1 MCTSFM
7 SLVSY
12 AYLAAC
18 FVRDGECG
26 VIDQKLP
33 ELMSAVAIIQVAG
46 FTGEKFLTRSRPGNS
61 APGTA
66 RAQIHSRRGY
76 PKIPEGILAMKISTP
91 AVVFLAMFHPPLK
104 RCRGAVG
111 QAGVAQ

>member
-1 MCTSFM
+1 MT
-7 SLVSY
+7 
-12 AYLAAC
+12 
-18 FVRDGECG
+18 
-26 VIDQKLP
+26 
-33 ELMSAVAIIQVAG
+33 AVAIIQVAG